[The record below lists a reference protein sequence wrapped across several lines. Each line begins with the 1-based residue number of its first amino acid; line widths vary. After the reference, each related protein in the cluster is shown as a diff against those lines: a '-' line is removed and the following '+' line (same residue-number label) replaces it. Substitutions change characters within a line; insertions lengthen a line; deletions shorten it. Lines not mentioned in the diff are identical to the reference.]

1 MDLALLKIK
10 HGPAFGTGESAN
22 VDKLCDVLHDA
33 GARCCLVD
41 RRNIIGQFAVGN
53 ASAICTASDAETAG
67 AAAKAAAG
75 GSYRFAWAQLHELT
89 DFFYRRAKVG
99 RAGDD
104 AAAAAHRAA
113 SGDAAAIAAA
123 TPPASATAAGASA
136 RAAAAAAA
144 AAGEPRSP
152 EAAVACGVPEALADI
167 ADPAA
172 AAAAT
177 GAAPPTPEAP
187 PEDFSE
193 ARLDGLLRAMDS
205 HVGRIWAALPRNA
218 LLLVATG
225 HGDTGEGARQLG
237 LRTRRMNGLDGLPAW
252 STEDEDAYAAAAEA
266 TLQGLAFAAVKP

>member
-1 MDLALLKIK
+1 M
-10 HGPAFGTGESAN
+10 
-22 VDKLCDVLHDA
+22 DKLCDVLHEA

-41 RRNIIGQFAVGN
+41 RRDIVGQFAVGA

-89 DFFYRRAKVG
+89 DFFYRRAKVA
-99 RAGDD
+99 RAGDN

-123 TPPASATAAGASA
+123 TPPASAAAAGASA
-136 RAAAAAAA
+136 RGSAAAAAAAA

-152 EAAVACGVPEALADI
+152 EAAAAACGVPEALADI

-193 ARLDGLLRAMDS
+193 ERLDGLLRAMDG
-205 HVGRIWAALPRNA
+205 HVGRVWAALPRNA

-225 HGDTGEGARQLG
+225 HGDTGEGARQLN